1 MARAPGFLD
10 VLLSRLRVGV
20 PVVCGISRAGL
31 SIVAGMVVNDET
43 SAN

>member
-1 MARAPGFLD
+1 MARVTWFLD
-10 VLLSRLRVGV
+10 VLLSRLGVGV
-20 PVVCGISRAGL
+20 TVVYGISREVL